1 MKFLLISVPT
11 PGHVNPL
18 LSLAIELLEKN
29 HTVEFMVSEIYIEKL
44 KEKNIKNLILTSNG
58 NVGFDQTF
66 FSKMT
71 NSAQESLF
79 QLMFTVKNFAL
90 PRILSYLDAIVDIL
104 SLKFKV
110 EKYDSLIVDFILAPV
125 TSVADIFNVPVIIYN
140 PGVTPYGLYD
150 PDAFSFP
157 SWSYYLTP
165 EMDFYSR
172 LKNFVFKSFTE
183 VIIFNLLNYKIN
195 DIQKKVGLN
204 KTTRLEFFRKKLV
217 ISTSLPGL
225 DFPLPRFP
233 KMQLTGPCLNLKS
246 NLRLSHELTA
256 WLDDP
261 VELPVVYVSFGSIGA
276 SPKHITPMLNSV
288 FQSFQKQVRFLFAT
302 LALSQVQEVEKYKW
316 STNVRLEMNGVPQL
330 NVLEHKS
337 VHCGG
342 NSMFES
348 MHFGKPIL
356 CIPLGADQ
364 YTLANRVIYVE
375 VGSAILTS
383 EYDFEN
389 KLENLIKL
397 ILKNAKYKK
406 NAEDLGEWIRIQNS
420 WFYDH
425 LEMEKANSGEIF
437 QLISELIAASNEMEN
452 TYNLFDSDTQQFLD
466 SLSFNEENSKFGANF
481 SMDDTLSKQF
491 DVNALK
497 AKKNSLKVKECIMS
511 DLSSE
516 IVKHNSNAVNFVN
529 NFKEIGEFSDYED
542 NFSKFTSGFSE
553 SVKFLDD
560 SLNNLKE
567 KFEVT
572 IESENFYKEISE
584 RIEKIPIEK

>member
-71 NSAQESLF
+71 NSTQESLF

-337 VHCGG
+337 HCGG

-420 WFYDH
+420 CSMQVN
-425 LEMEKANSGEIF
+425 LIEASGKNLTKFLFPKQI
-437 QLISELIAASNEMEN
+437 QPN
-452 TYNLFDSDTQQFLD
+452 TQFFNFDL
-466 SLSFNEENSKFGANF
+466 
-481 SMDDTLSKQF
+481 QF